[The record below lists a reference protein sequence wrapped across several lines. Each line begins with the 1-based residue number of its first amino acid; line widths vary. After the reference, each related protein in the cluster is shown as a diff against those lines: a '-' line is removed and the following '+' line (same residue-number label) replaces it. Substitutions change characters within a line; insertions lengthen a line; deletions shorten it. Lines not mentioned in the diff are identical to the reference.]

1 MKVLNVLL
9 LAVFTSSA
17 SAKTCRRHHAKIKDK
32 KYKLATA
39 FENNREAVDEVI
51 EDEYLIMHDA
61 GVDPRALLKSMIKSG
76 DAKITNEYTL
86 MNAFSVHMKKENL
99 DLALKNLSNITI
111 FENPVV
117 TSTGFDSPVYA
128 WGVDRSDQIVGTNN
142 QYQYERSGD
151 NVDVYILDT
160 GVYIEHNDFQGRAR
174 HGADF
179 TGEGN
184 QDDYGHGSHVAGTT
198 YLRNCHSCYYTISF
212 FVAIHLLKASDAFQM
227 SYLAHVCNL
236 NYFRNCWG

>member
-9 LAVFTSSA
+9 LALSASSA
-17 SAKTCRRHHAKIKDK
+17 SAATCRRHHAKDNDK

-39 FENNREAVDEVI
+39 FENNREAVDEII
-51 EDEYLIMHDA
+51 EDEYFIMHDK
-61 GVDPRALLKSMIKSG
+61 GVDPRVLLKSMINSG
-76 DAKITNEYTL
+76 DAKIMNEYTL

-99 DLALKNLSNITI
+99 DLALKNLTNITI
-111 FENPVV
+111 FNNPVV
-117 TSTGFDSPVYA
+117 TGIGFDSPVYA

-142 QYQYERSGD
+142 QYQYERNGD

-160 GVYIEHNDFQGRAR
+160 GVYIEHNDFEGRAR

-184 QDDYGHGSHVAGTT
+184 YDGSGHGSHVAGT
-198 YLRNCHSCYYTISF
+198 LH
-212 FVAIHLLKASDAFQM
+212 
-227 SYLAHVCNL
+227 
-236 NYFRNCWG
+236 

>member
-1 MKVLNVLL
+1 MKALYLL
-9 LAVFTSSA
+9 LLVFFASSA
-17 SAKTCRRHHAKIKDK
+17 SAKTSQAKIKDK
-32 KYKLATA
+32 EYKLATA
-39 FENNREAVDEVI
+39 FEHNRKAKDGVI
-51 EDEYLIMHDA
+51 EDEYLIMHDE

-76 DAKITNEYTL
+76 DAKITNVYTL
-86 MNAFSVHMKKENL
+86 MNAFSVHMKKGNL

-117 TSTGFDSPVYA
+117 TSTRFDSPVYA

-142 QYQYERSGD
+142 QYQYERSGV

-160 GVYIEHNDFQGRAR
+160 GVYIEHNDFGGRAR

-184 QDDYGHGSHVAGTT
+184 QDDFGHGSHVAGTVH
-198 YLRNCHSCYYTISF
+198 LRNCISCYSISF
-212 FVAIHLLKASDAFQM
+212 CYHTPSR
-227 SYLAHVCNL
+227 S
-236 NYFRNCWG
+236 FRSLSNVLPCSCL